1 VYSSVLSAPAT
12 GVRDGRDANIVRFVR
27 VSLLVLFT
35 YVFLANA
42 WIGDDAHITF
52 RSVWNFVHGY
62 GLSYNPDERVQAYTH
77 PLWMLT
83 LSAAHFFTREF
94 FFTVTALSYIFS
106 VIAGVVVLRRT
117 TTLGSAALTTVWLLS
132 SKALIDYTASGLE
145 YPLSYLLIALFY
157 VNYFERRF
165 DVPTPR
171 ELRFFTVI
179 AALAF
184 VNRADT
190 ALLFVPPLAEMTLWS
205 LIARG
210 RQTFRPLIIGALPA
224 VLWLSFATF
233 YYGFPLPNTYYAKV
247 ANGIPSW
254 LQHQQGWAYLFN
266 SISHDPITLGTIALC
281 VLFAVRVPGAMR
293 RAAISAFLYVA
304 YTVSIGGDFMG
315 GRFFAMPFLVAVIAM
330 VPDVD
335 RQLVPWLGGALILYN
350 LVVPIVPIKTTA
362 TYDAAWP
369 WRNQNGIKDERGHN
383 HQGSNL
389 LKFAPFLNMPNGDLA
404 YGREGLSAGAST
416 QHASLSC
423 CIGLYGLNAG
433 PTKHV
438 IDENALADPLLARLP
453 ISPRVY
459 FDFWASHYFRD
470 LPEGYVESN
479 ERDQNLLT
487 DPLLHTYYE
496 KLRNVTRG
504 SVWRLSRLRDIWAL
518 NVEYRNLKD
527 RYEKRRP
534 IVLSFQANHPR
545 FQTEAGFR
553 DDRAGVIR
561 TTGKGGYLQ
570 YGPNIPLPAQFYRVR
585 WVGVVDDLPGTH
597 LGFVE
602 VWNGDQRLDRQPV
615 VCANGRSDH
624 KLAELDFQLKEPA
637 RSIEYR
643 FYVNDGVRMTLERV
657 ELFSG
662 LAIPAEA
669 P

>member
-1 VYSSVLSAPAT
+1 MNHSTRIPGTAT
-12 GVRDGRDANIVRFVR
+12 DTARFVR
-27 VSLLVLFT
+27 VSFLVLFT

-52 RSVWNFVHGY
+52 RTVWNFVHGY

-83 LSAAHFFTREF
+83 ISAAHFVTREF
-94 FFTVTALSYIFS
+94 FFTVTALSFVFS
-106 VIAGVVVLRRT
+106 ALAGGVVLRRT
-117 TTLGSAALTTVWLLS
+117 RTLGSAALVVVWLLS

-145 YPLSYLLIALFY
+145 YPLSYFLIALFY
-157 VNYFERRF
+157 VRYLERPIAMPAS
-165 DVPTPR
+165 DS
-171 ELRFFTVI
+171 ELRFFVLV
-179 AALAF
+179 AGLAF
-184 VNRADT
+184 VNRSDT
-190 ALLFVPPLAEMTLWS
+190 ALLFVVPLAEMALRTLR
-205 LIARG
+205 ARG
-210 RQTFRPLIIGALPA
+210 REAVRPIVVGALPP
-224 VLWLSFATF
+224 VLWLAFATF

-266 SISHDPITLGTIALC
+266 SISHDPMTLGTIALC
-281 VLFAVRVPGAMR
+281 ALFAWRVPGAVR
-293 RAAISAFLYVA
+293 RAAISSLLYVA

-330 VPDVD
+330 VPELESS
-335 RQLVPWLGGALILYN
+335 LVPWVGGALILYN
-350 LVVPIVPIKTTA
+350 LLVPIVPIKTTA

-389 LKFAPFLNMPNGDLA
+389 LKFAPFGNMPNGDLA
-404 YGREGLSAGAST
+404 YGREGLSAGASD

-438 IDENALADPLLARLP
+438 IDENALSDPLLARLP
-453 ISPRVY
+453 VSPRVY
-459 FDFWASHYFRD
+459 FEFWASHYFRD
-470 LPEGYVESN
+470 LPEGYVESS

-487 DPLLHTYYE
+487 DPLLHEYYE

-504 SVWRLSRLRDIWAL
+504 SVFRSSRLRDIWSL
-518 NVEYRNLKD
+518 NVNYRNLKD
-527 RYEKRRP
+527 VYEKRRP
-534 IVLSFQANHPR
+534 IVLSFPANHPR

-553 DDRAGVIR
+553 DDRASVIR
-561 TTGKGGYLQ
+561 TTGKAGYLQ
-570 YGPNIPLPAQFYRVR
+570 YGPGIPLLPKFYRVR
-585 WVGVVDDLPGTH
+585 WVGVVDDPPGTKV
-597 LGFVE
+597 GFVE
-602 VWNGDQRLDRQPV
+602 LWNGGQRLDRQPV
-615 VCANGRSDH
+615 VSAGERSDH
-624 KLAELDFQLKEPA
+624 RLAELDFQLKEPA

-643 FYVNDGVRMTLERV
+643 FYVNDGVKMTLERV

-662 LAIPAEA
+662 LGIPAEA
-669 P
+669 R

>member
-1 VYSSVLSAPAT
+1 VYSNALRAPDT
-12 GVRDGRDANIVRFVR
+12 GVRDANAARFVR
-27 VSLLVLFT
+27 ASLFVLFT

-42 WIGDDAHITF
+42 WVGDDAHITF
-52 RSVWNFVHGY
+52 RTVWNFVHGY

-83 LSAAHFFTREF
+83 VSAAHFVTREF
-94 FFTVTALSYIFS
+94 FFTVTALSFLFS
-106 VIAGVVVLRRT
+106 VLAGAVVLRRAR
-117 TTLGSAALTTVWLLS
+117 TLGSAALVVLWLVS
-132 SKALIDYTASGLE
+132 SKALVDYTASGLE
-145 YPLSYLLIALFY
+145 YPLSYFLIALFY
-157 VNYFERRF
+157 VRYLERRF
-165 DVPTPR
+165 DTPTPR
-171 ELRFFTVI
+171 ELRFFTLV

-184 VNRADT
+184 VNRSDT
-190 ALLFVPPLAEMTLWS
+190 ALLFVIPLAEMTLWS
-205 LIARG
+205 LIVRG
-210 RQTFRPLIIGALPA
+210 RQTLRPLLVGASPA
-224 VLWLSFATF
+224 IVWLAFATF

-281 VLFAVRVPGAMR
+281 ALFAWRVPSAAR
-293 RAAISAFLYVA
+293 RAAISALLYVA

-315 GRFFAMPFLVAVIAM
+315 GRFFAMPFLVAAIAM
-330 VPDVD
+330 VPDLEPP
-335 RQLVPWLGGALILYN
+335 LVPWMGGALILYN
-350 LVVPIVPIKTTA
+350 LLVPVVPIKTTA

-383 HQGSNL
+383 HQGSNP
-389 LKFAPFLNMPNGDLA
+389 LKFAPFVNMPNGDLA
-404 YGREGLSAGAST
+404 YGREGLSAGASD
-416 QHASLSC
+416 QHASVSC

-453 ISPRVY
+453 ISPKVY

-487 DPLLHTYYE
+487 DPLLHAYYD

-504 SVWRLSRLRDIWAL
+504 SVFRMSRLRDIWSL

-527 RYEKRRP
+527 VYGKRQP
-534 IVLSFQANHPR
+534 IVLSFPANHSR

-570 YGPNIPLPAQFYRVR
+570 FGPGIPLPPQFYRAR
-585 WVGVVDDLPGTH
+585 WIGVVDDPPGTQV
-597 LGFVE
+597 GFVE
-602 VWNGDQRLDRQPV
+602 VWNGEQRLDRQPV
-615 VCANGRSDH
+615 VCVNAGNNHRV
-624 KLAELDFQLKEPA
+624 AQLDFQLKEPA

-643 FYVNDGVRMTLERV
+643 FYVNEGIKMTLERV